1 MRRLAHK
8 ITMITGAASGIG
20 AATAELFANEG
31 AVVAAVDVQ
40 DFSSPANENI
50 TTYRLDVS
58 DEKDWSNV
66 VSDIIGQHGRIDVL
80 INNAGIGG
88 LGQPVTEVSLE
99 DWNRVIAVTQTGV
112 LLGMREVIPHMQ
124 RTGGGAIVN
133 ISSIWGNTAVAGL
146 AAYHAAKGAVRTLTK
161 NAAVTYARDGVRVNS
176 VHPGFVDTPMT
187 RGVAPDANARVIGA
201 TPLGRGANPSE
212 LAYAVLFLASDE
224 ASFITGAELAVD
236 GGYLAA

>member
-1 MRRLAHK
+1 MRRLARK
-8 ITMITGAASGIG
+8 ITVITGAASGIG

-58 DEKDWSNV
+58 EEKDWSSV

-112 LLGMREVIPHMQ
+112 LSTRP
-124 RTGGGAIVN
+124 
-133 ISSIWGNTAVAGL
+133 SSRWMAATLPRNKDPFPL
-146 AAYHAAKGAVRTLTK
+146 ADAA
-161 NAAVTYARDGVRVNS
+161 
-176 VHPGFVDTPMT
+176 
-187 RGVAPDANARVIGA
+187 DAHRLLENGA
-201 TPLGRGANPSE
+201 TTGKV
-212 LAYAVLFLASDE
+212 VLKP
-224 ASFITGAELAVD
+224 
-236 GGYLAA
+236 